1 MGAAQWDTSPN
12 TAPHSGGLSQ
22 RINQMTL
29 NTEIVPFV
37 ELSDA
42 EIDAVSGGQTIALL
56 NVIAQVSA
64 NVAAANLVAG
74 ILNQTTGD
82 QTVTIGG

>member
-1 MGAAQWDTSPN
+1 
-12 TAPHSGGLSQ
+12 
-22 RINQMTL
+22 MTPD
-29 NTEIVPFV
+29 TEIAPLV

-56 NVIAQVSA
+56 NVIAQVGA
-64 NVAAANLVAG
+64 NVAAANVVVG
-74 ILNQTTGD
+74 NLNQTTGD